1 MKNNFL
7 SAVIILLFLFTSC
20 DNIREVDQDTMV
32 SVYVNIVIAEE
43 TYRDNL
49 DSLSIVS
56 GKVYDSFGV
65 TEEEYT
71 FTFNQHKEDK
81 EYWDEFFNK
90 STIYLDS
97 LKSLSRD

>member
-1 MKNNFL
+1 MKNNVL
-7 SAVIILLFLFTSC
+7 SAVIILLFLFTAC

-49 DSLSIVS
+49 DSLLIVS
-56 GKVYDSFGV
+56 SEVYDSFGV
-65 TEEEYT
+65 TYEEYS
-71 FTFNQHKEDK
+71 FTLNQHKEDK

-90 STIYLDS
+90 SLAYIDS
-97 LKSLSRD
+97 VSSPFHD